1 MPMQKGSGGVRF
13 SGPGTRQI
21 VGGREWGRGVR
32 VGAKEFRVSSEVLTD
47 ELSDWGFGI
56 GFALRIET

>member
-1 MPMQKGSGGVRF
+1 VDPAHVRLW
-13 SGPGTRQI
+13 
-21 VGGREWGRGVR
+21 VGGRVGRVR